1 MADETKPGSG
11 SSMLA
16 IAAAGV
22 LALGAAGA
30 VFWCQDQAQKAERA
44 LLQAKDE
51 YRQMSEKM
59 KKPVE
64 EYGRRRKGQPA
75 EIKEEPQ
82 GDMLTFLD
90 RKAREVSVPPG
101 SLVISKNANATIGN
115 WVESSYTATLQG
127 TKDAP
132 IRKGPVV
139 DFLSRVERDRK
150 SAKTKS
156 IQITFAG
163 EDFKQAIIT
172 FSQFQPK

>member
-11 SSMLA
+11 SSTMV
-16 IAAAGV
+16 IAVAGL
-22 LALGAAGA
+22 LALGAAGG
-30 VFWCQDQAQKAERA
+30 VYWFRDQAQKAEQN
-44 LLQAKDE
+44 LLRAKDDYKE
-51 YRQMSEKM
+51 MIERM

-64 EYGRRRKGQPA
+64 DYVRKTKGQPPA
-75 EIKEEPQ
+75 PKEEAA

-90 RKAREVSVPPG
+90 RKARDTGVPPG
-101 SLVISKNANATIGN
+101 SLVISKNSNATVGN

-132 IRKGPVV
+132 IKRNPVV

-163 EDFKQAIIT
+163 EDFKQAIVT
-172 FSQFQPK
+172 FSQFTPK

>member
-11 SSMLA
+11 SSTMV
-16 IAAAGV
+16 IAVAAL

-30 VFWCQDQAQKAERA
+30 VYWCRDQALKAEQT
-44 LLQAKDE
+44 LLRAKDDYKE
-51 YRQMSEKM
+51 MTDRM

-64 EYGRRRKGQPA
+64 DYIRRTKGQPPA
-75 EIKEEPQ
+75 PKENDA

-90 RKAREVSVPPG
+90 RKARETQVPPG
-101 SLVISKNANATIGN
+101 SLVISKNANATVGN
-115 WVESSYTATLQG
+115 WIESSYTATLQG

-132 IRKGPVV
+132 IKRNPVV

-150 SAKTKS
+150 SAKSKS
-156 IQITFAG
+156 VQITFAG
-163 EDFKQAIIT
+163 EDFKQAIVT

>member
-11 SSMLA
+11 STTMVL
-16 IAAAGV
+16 AAAALLG
-22 LALGAAGA
+22 LGAAGA
-30 VFWCQDQAQKAERA
+30 VYWCHDQALKAEQNLLRA
-44 LLQAKDE
+44 REE
-51 YRQMSEKM
+51 YKEMTDRM

-64 EYGRRRKGQPA
+64 DYIRKTKGQPPA
-75 EIKEEPQ
+75 PKEPEG

-90 RKAREVSVPPG
+90 RKARESQVPPG
-101 SLVISKNANATIGN
+101 SLVISKNANATVGN

-127 TKDAP
+127 GKDAP
-132 IRKGPVV
+132 IKRNPVV

-163 EDFKQAIIT
+163 DDFKQAIVT